1 MALHLIKLCV
11 GVESIEELE
20 AHLANYLARARGEG
34 MPAEQTHTTRMTPT
48 RVDDIVAGGSL
59 YWVIKGQVQVRQPIL
74 AIRPFTDGE
83 GIKRCHLVLQPVLVR
98 TVWQPR
104 RAFQGWRY
112 FKPEDVPS
120 DISHA
125 ASGEEQ
131 FPPDLRR
138 ELMELGLL

>member
-1 MALHLIKLCV
+1 MALNLIKLCV
-11 GVESIEELE
+11 GVESIDELD
-20 AHLANYLARARGEG
+20 AHVANGLARSRRDGL
-34 MPAEQTHTTRMTPT
+34 PIEQTHTTRMTPT
-48 RVDDIVAGGSL
+48 RADDIIDGGSL

-74 AIRPFTDGE
+74 AIRPFTDGQ
-83 GIKRCHLVLQPVLVR
+83 GIKRCHIVLQPVLVR

-112 FKPEDVPS
+112 FKAEDAPS
-120 DISHA
+120 DIPDA